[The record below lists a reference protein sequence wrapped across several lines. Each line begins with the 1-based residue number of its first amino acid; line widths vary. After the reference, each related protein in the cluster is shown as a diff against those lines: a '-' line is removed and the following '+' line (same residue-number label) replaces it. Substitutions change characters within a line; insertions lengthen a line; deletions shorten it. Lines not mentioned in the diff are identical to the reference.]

1 MNDRAVVDAVQRE
14 RALDPRLSFI
24 VQAPAGSGKT
34 ELLIQRYLVLLA
46 TVDKPEEIAAIT
58 FTRKAASEMRKR
70 VFDAIAFART
80 APRPPA
86 AHAARTWDLAR
97 AVIARDAAKGWRLH
111 EGRSRLRVQTIDAL
125 CASLA
130 RQMPV
135 LSTFGAQP
143 RVVEDARALHAEA
156 ARNTIAALEDPGDP
170 NAADIEAL
178 LRHVDNDALEAE
190 ALLARM
196 LEKRDQWLRALGD
209 APDRAR
215 LEAVLA
221 ALPADAAS
229 RARPLLAAA
238 GAAGVPP
245 GDDRAAW
252 IAYAGTFLTAEG
264 KWRAKSKLGA
274 LATSEP
280 LRHALR
286 MVRRLPPPAYAD
298 AQWEVLRAIAAVL
311 IRAAAELKLVF
322 ARHGEVDFAEISA
335 GAIRA
340 LHGEDGPTDLMLAL
354 DYRIRHLLVD
364 EFQDTSYT
372 QLDLLQ
378 HLTAGWEPGDGRTL
392 FVVGDPMQ
400 SIYRFRQAEVALF
413 LAAQRHGIGG
423 VALEPLRLAANFRS
437 QAGIVGWVNEAFPRV
452 MPAADDL
459 ATGSVRYSP
468 SSAMHPPLPA
478 GVRVHAFHEDDEAGE
493 AERVVELAR
502 QALAAGAPEA
512 EDDAA
517 TVAILVRN
525 RMHLEAIVPRL
536 AEAGLRFR
544 AIEIEP
550 LGHRPVVQDLL
561 ALTRALTHLA
571 DRTAWM
577 SVLRAPWCGLRLE
590 DLHALATRGPATPW
604 EAMADAALLANLSD
618 DGRARVERMRAILG
632 PLVAERRRHGLRDG
646 VESAW
651 LALAGPACV
660 DEETDLE
667 DARVYLDFLEDS
679 ERAGMLEDIHA
690 FEEGVA
696 ALFALPDVH
705 ASERLQVMTIHRAK
719 GLEFG
724 TVIVPGLGAG
734 SGRDER
740 DLLLWMQTFGPDAH
754 GEPALLMAAPEA
766 AGADSDD
773 AYEYIR
779 ELDKEKARHECE
791 RLLYVAATR
800 AKHRLHLLGC
810 VPIDAKSGA
819 PQPARGSLLHTLW
832 PAVAGHFASELAH
845 APPLAAPGAAQPGY
859 ESDILRRL
867 PARFAIAAPPAVA
880 WDGPSPRAD
889 ERAALEFSWVG
900 ETARR
905 VGTVVHGWL
914 QRIADD
920 ALQGWTPARVRSLGA
935 AIRNQLAAQGVAMAE
950 IDLATERVQRA
961 LAATLEDPR
970 GRWLLGPHPRARS
983 EYRITAIVEGAPRML
998 VVDRHFVDAEGR
1010 AWIVDY
1016 KTSMHEGGG
1025 LEGFLDREQSRYRE
1039 QLERYAHA
1047 VMPRQNARLG
1057 LYFPLLRGW
1066 REWEITTEEMQT

>member
-1 MNDRAVVDAVQRE
+1 MNDRAVADAGQRE

-70 VFDAIAFART
+70 VFDAIAFARE

-86 AHAARTWDLAR
+86 PHAARTWDLAR

-143 RVVEDARALHAEA
+143 RVVEDARALHAQA
-156 ARNTIAALEDPGDP
+156 ARLTIAALEDPGDP
-170 NAADIEAL
+170 NAADIEAF
-178 LRHVDNDALEAE
+178 LRHVDNDTLEAE

-196 LEKRDQWLRALGD
+196 LEKRDQWLRALGG

-215 LEAVLA
+215 LQAVLA
-221 ALPADAAS
+221 ALPAEAAS

-238 GAAGVPP
+238 GATGIPL

-252 IAYAGTFLTAEG
+252 IACAGTFLTGEG

-274 LATSEP
+274 LVPSEP
-280 LRHALR
+280 LRHALQ
-286 MVRRLPPPAYAD
+286 MVQLLPPPAYSD
-298 AQWEVLRAIAAVL
+298 AQWEVLRAIAALL

-340 LHGEDGPTDLMLAL
+340 LQGEDGPTDLMLAL

-437 QAGIVGWVNEAFPRV
+437 QAGIVSWVNEAFPRV
-452 MPAADDL
+452 MPLADDL

-468 SSAMHPPLPA
+468 SSAMHPALPRS
-478 GVRVHAFHEDDEAGE
+478 VQVHAFHEDDKGGE
-493 AERVVELAR
+493 ADRVVELAR
-502 QALAAGAPEA
+502 QALADVVGE
-512 EDDAA
+512 EEEDAA

-525 RMHLEAIVPRL
+525 RTHLEAIVPRL

-577 SVLRAPWCGLRLE
+577 SVLRAPWCGLRLD
-590 DLHALATRGPATPW
+590 DLHRLATGGPATPW
-604 EAMADAALLANLSD
+604 EAMADVALLAGLSD
-618 DGRARVERMRAILG
+618 DGRARVERMRAILE
-632 PLVAERRRHGLRDG
+632 PLIAERRRHGLRDG

-660 DEETDLE
+660 EEETDLE
-667 DARVYLDFLEDS
+667 DARVYLDFLEEG

-734 SGRDER
+734 SARDER
-740 DLLLWMQTFGPDAH
+740 DLLLWMQSFAPQAH
-754 GEPALLMAAPEA
+754 GEPALLMAAPGPAGEA
-766 AGADSDD
+766 GDD

-800 AKHRLHLLGC
+800 AKSELHLLGC
-810 VPIDAKSGA
+810 VGIDAKSGA
-819 PQPARGSLLHTLW
+819 PRPARGSLLHTLW
-832 PAVAGHFASELAH
+832 PAVGGQFAEALART
-845 APPLAAPGAAQPGY
+845 PPAVPPAAQSRN

-867 PARFAIAAPPAVA
+867 PASFAIPAPPAVA
-880 WDGPSPRAD
+880 WDGPKPRAA
-889 ERAALEFSWVG
+889 ETAMPEFSWVG

-920 ALQGWTPARVRSLGA
+920 ALQGWTAARVSSLGT
-935 AIRNQLAAQGVAMAE
+935 AIRNQLAAQGVAIAQIE
-950 IDLATERVQRA
+950 VAAVRVQHA
-961 LAATLEDPR
+961 LTATLEDPR
-970 GRWLLGPHPRARS
+970 GRWLLGPHPRARN
-983 EYRITAIVEGAPRML
+983 EYRITAVVDGAPRML

-1016 KTSMHEGGG
+1016 KTSMHEGGE
-1025 LEGFLDREQSRYRE
+1025 LASFLDREQSRYRE

-1047 VMPRQNARLG
+1047 VLPGQNARLG

-1066 REWEITTEEMQT
+1066 REWEITTEGIGT

>member
-1 MNDRAVVDAVQRE
+1 MNDRAVADAGQRE

-58 FTRKAASEMRKR
+58 FTRKAAAEMRKR
-70 VFDAIAFART
+70 VFDAIAGARE

-86 AHAARTWDLAR
+86 PHAARTWDLAR

-156 ARNTIAALEDPGDP
+156 ARNTIAALDDAVDP
-170 NAADIEAL
+170 NAADIEGF

-196 LEKRDQWLRALGD
+196 LEKRDQWLRALGG

-221 ALPADAAS
+221 ALPAEAAS
-229 RARPLLAAA
+229 RARPLLEAA
-238 GAAGVPP
+238 GATGIPH

-252 IAYAGTFLTAEG
+252 IAYAGTFLTSDG
-264 KWRAKSKLGA
+264 KWRSPGKLGA
-274 LATSEP
+274 LVKSEP

-286 MVRRLPPPAYAD
+286 MVRRLPGPAYSD
-298 AQWEVLRAIAAVL
+298 AQWQVLRATAALL

-340 LHGEDGPTDLMLAL
+340 LQGEDGPTDLMLAL

-378 HLTAGWEPGDGRTL
+378 HLTSGWEPGDGRTL

-437 QAGIVGWVNEAFPRV
+437 QAGIVEWVNTAFPRV

-478 GVRVHAFHEDDEAGE
+478 SVQVHAFHEDDRAGE

-502 QALAAGAPEA
+502 GALAGGVPEG
-512 EDDAA
+512 ENDPA

-525 RMHLEAIVPRL
+525 RTHLEAIVPRL

-571 DRTAWM
+571 DRTAWL

-590 DLHALATRGPATPW
+590 DLHRLATCGLPAPW
-604 EAMADAALLANLSD
+604 QAMADGAVLASLSGE
-618 DGRARVERMRAILG
+618 GRARVERMRAVLE
-632 PLVAERRRHGLRDG
+632 PLVAGRRRYALRDG

-660 DEETDLE
+660 EEDTDLE

-705 ASERLQVMTIHRAK
+705 ATGRLQVMTIHRAK
-719 GLEFG
+719 GLEFD

-734 SGRDER
+734 TARDDR
-740 DLLLWMQTFGPDAH
+740 DLLLWMQSFGPEAH
-754 GEPALLMAAPEA
+754 GEPALLMAALGP
-766 AGADSDD
+766 AGADGDE

-779 ELDKEKARHECE
+779 ALDKEKAQHECE

-800 AKHRLHLLGC
+800 ARHELHLLGC
-810 VPIDAKSGA
+810 AAIDAKSGA
-819 PQPARGSLLHTLW
+819 PRPARGSLLHTLW
-832 PAVAGHFASELAH
+832 PAVGGQFAESLA
-845 APPLAAPGAAQPGY
+845 PTPRGAATAASPRY
-859 ESDILRRL
+859 ESDLLRRL
-867 PARFAIAAPPAVA
+867 PAGFAIAPPPAVA
-880 WDGPSPRAD
+880 WSGPTPRVD
-889 ERAALEFSWVG
+889 ETAMPEFSWVG

-920 ALQGWTPARVRSLGA
+920 ALQGWTSARVQALGG
-935 AIRNQLAAQGVAMAE
+935 AIRNQLAAHGVAIAE
-950 IDLATERVQRA
+950 IDAATGRVQRA
-961 LAATLEDPR
+961 LTATLEDPR
-970 GRWLLGPHPRARS
+970 GRWLLGPHPRARN
-983 EYRITAIVEGAPRML
+983 EYRITAIVDGAPRML

-1016 KTSMHEGGG
+1016 KTSLHEGGE
-1025 LEGFLDREQSRYRE
+1025 LESFLDREQSRYRE
-1039 QLERYAHA
+1039 QLERYANA
-1047 VMPRQNARLG
+1047 VLPGQNARLG

-1066 REWEITTEEMQT
+1066 REWEIATEEMQT